1 MSSSA
6 TIGLSSTAFALSA
19 LHLISTFAKCP
30 EQSLFGGK
38 VVDTLPFGMNRVGAV
53 EKIGK
58 VGDTA
63 AQKAAALG
71 EWAIKK
77 APFNLKN
84 SYFTRS
90 TITLIAIFICTVL
103 ANGFA
108 QQRMEAQ
115 RKSNTDVTIKQPNK
129 WADAF
134 YTSTLS
140 ILAVLVA
147 VSISAAGQGEGTMP
161 DCGHKTYFFYKLWL
175 LILLT
180 VFTGLAMGNAINS

>member
-1 MSSSA
+1 MSSPA
-6 TIGLSSTAFALSA
+6 TIGLSSTAFTLSA

-30 EQSLFGGK
+30 QQSIFGS
-38 VVDTLPFGMNRVGAV
+38 TLPWEMNKFGFAKKVAQ
-53 EKIGK
+53 IG
-58 VGDTA
+58 D
-63 AQKAAALG
+63 KAAEGTAEIG
-71 EWAIKK
+71 RIMMEK
-77 APFNLKN
+77 APLLNDP
-84 SYFTRS
+84 YFTRS
-90 TITLIAIFICTVL
+90 TITLIAIFICTML
-103 ANGFA
+103 ANGFT

-147 VSISAAGQGEGTMP
+147 VQISAAGQAKLPTCE
-161 DCGHKTYFFYKLWL
+161 HKNYFFFKLWL

-180 VFTGLAMGNAINS
+180 VFT